1 MIAIQRLRATLAL
14 ERNVLV
20 LSGTVFL
27 ILAAL
32 FSWYLLLPLY
42 FRELGATDAEVGLAY
57 SFLTIGYSLMQF
69 AGGFLAD
76 RYGRKLLII
85 LPTFAFV
92 PFYVLAGFAQSWVT
106 LLIALLIINSLSA
119 IQWPAFIS
127 IMAESVSDR
136 QRGMA
141 FGFFEFAIS
150 LGITLGPA
158 LGAALLSRLGM
169 RPLIYLTALIALL
182 CALLRTAGLYETT
195 HRPSPIEL
203 ASLKQLGLPRLR
215 WFLLAAILLVCIYN
229 WTLWGPFVSLH
240 AEDALGLSKPQI
252 NNLFAIG
259 GLACIVG
266 SLLGGHAASRFG
278 GRSLL
283 IVAGLGHVVTMI
295 AWALAGTSPL
305 GLPMFVITNMGLQ
318 MAIIGYDTLLTQ
330 VTPSESR
337 GALVGFIG
345 SVTGVIGGIAP
356 TAGAY
361 LRAGF
366 GTTAPFWIA
375 LVTGFIMAVTLQ
387 KVSDIVPEKVIYSIG
402 HSTHSFDELLNLLT
416 TYRIRA
422 LVDVRRFPRS
432 RKNPQFNKEALE
444 EQLPVRGI
452 AYHWLGEALG
462 GFRGSEGKRGF
473 QGYAAYMETED
484 FQRGLA
490 ALEGIGAN
498 KPTVFMCAEKLF
510 FRCHRNLIAD
520 ALVKRGWRVYHIIE
534 AGREPYE
541 HRLRAYPKT
550 RLPDGVLAIGQ
561 GGDAPFEQSSD
572 RQ

>member
-1 MIAIQRLRATLAL
+1 MIAVQRVRAKLAL

-27 ILAAL
+27 ILTAL

-57 SFLTIGYSLMQF
+57 SLLTVSYALMQF
-69 AGGFLAD
+69 AGGLLTD
-76 RYGRKLLII
+76 RYGRKLLIV

-92 PFYVLAGFAQSWVT
+92 PFYVLAGFAQGWVT
-106 LLIALLIINSLSA
+106 LLIALLILNSLSA

-127 IMAESVSDR
+127 ILAESVSDR

-141 FGFFEFAIS
+141 FGVFEFAIS

-158 LGAALLSRLGM
+158 LGAALLPGLGM
-169 RPLIYLTALIALL
+169 RPLIYTTALIALL
-182 CALLRTAGLYETT
+182 CALLRTVGLHEAN
-195 HRPSPIEL
+195 HRASPIEL
-203 ASLKQLGLPRLR
+203 ASLKQLCRPRLR
-215 WFLLAAILLVCIYN
+215 WFLLAAILLVCIYS

-252 NNLFAIG
+252 NNLFAVG
-259 GLACIVG
+259 GLACTVA
-266 SLLGGHAASRFG
+266 SLLGGHAANRFG

-283 IVAGLGHVVTMI
+283 LGAGLGHVVTMI
-295 AWALAGTSPL
+295 FWALTGTSPL
-305 GLPMFVITNMGLQ
+305 GLTLFVITNMGLQ

-337 GALVGFIG
+337 GAIVGFIG

-356 TAGAY
+356 TVGAY

-366 GTTAPFWIA
+366 GSTAPFWIA
-375 LVTGFIMAVTLQ
+375 LIAGCIMAVTLQ
-387 KVSDIVPEKVIYSIG
+387 KVSDMLPEKVIYSIG
-402 HSTHSFDELLNLLT
+402 HSTHSLDELLNLLT
-416 TYRIRA
+416 SHRIGA

-444 EQLPVRGI
+444 EQLPARGI
-452 AYHWLGEALG
+452 EYHWLGESLG
-462 GFRGSEGKRGF
+462 GFRGSGGSRGF
-473 QGYAAYMETED
+473 QGYAAYMETKD
-484 FQRGLA
+484 FQRGLTT
-490 ALEGIGAN
+490 LEAIGAN
-498 KPTVFMCAEKLF
+498 KLTAFMCAEKLF

-541 HRLRAYPKT
+541 HRLRAYPET
-550 RLPDGVLAIGQ
+550 QAPHGVLTVGR
-561 GGDAPFEQSSD
+561 GGDASFKQVSD
-572 RQ
+572 R